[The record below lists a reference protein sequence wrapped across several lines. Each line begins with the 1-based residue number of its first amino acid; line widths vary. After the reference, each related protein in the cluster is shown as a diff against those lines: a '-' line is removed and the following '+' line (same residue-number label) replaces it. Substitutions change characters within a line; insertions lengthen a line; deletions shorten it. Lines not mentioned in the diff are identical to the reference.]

1 VSACK
6 GSKIEDIMARLVA
19 FALIAYCYL
28 QPGLA
33 LAQDTARQLAGSWKL
48 NSWTI
53 QIIGGE
59 ATEPF
64 GPNPKG
70 RALFTLDGYATFVIV
85 AANRKPPAN
94 NEESAT
100 LLKTLLV
107 YSGKFTLDGDKFT
120 TKVDMSGNEL
130 LTGQDQVRFFKL
142 DGDKLNL
149 RTAEQVSSVY
159 PGKKVVGALVWERE
173 R

>member
-1 VSACK
+1 
-6 GSKIEDIMARLVA
+6 MRLLA
-19 FALIAYCYL
+19 FALAAYCYL

-33 LAQDTARQLAGSWKL
+33 IAEDTARQLAGSWKL

-53 QIIGGE
+53 QVIGGE

-70 RALFTLDGYATFVIV
+70 RAVFASDGYVVFVIV
-85 AANRKPPAN
+85 AANRKPAAN
-94 NEESAT
+94 DGESAA
-100 LLKTLLV
+100 LLKTLLA
-107 YSGKFTLDGDKFT
+107 YTGKFTIDGDKFT

-142 DGDKLNL
+142 DGDKLSI

-159 PGKKVVGALVWERE
+159 PGKRVVGTLTWERE